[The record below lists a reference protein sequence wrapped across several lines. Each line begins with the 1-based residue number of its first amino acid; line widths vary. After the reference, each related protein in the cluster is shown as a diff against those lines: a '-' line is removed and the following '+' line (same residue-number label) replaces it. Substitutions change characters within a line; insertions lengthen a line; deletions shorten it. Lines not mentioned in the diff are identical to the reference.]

1 MVLANI
7 PILKR
12 YKLFATT
19 TDECHWSFILVNQ
32 QRLCLLLPK
41 THITLKLLHTT
52 ALAVLACW
60 AVPLSYAQQGKRVL
74 LATSKAD
81 HTLAVINPADL
92 SIIAKLP
99 TGPNPHEVV
108 VSPDGKTA
116 YVSNPGNS
124 DLHEINVLDI
134 AHLKPL
140 PTIDTAPFTG
150 PHGMVYLN
158 NKIWFTAQGS
168 KSVARYDV
176 ATAKMDFAMG
186 TGQDVTHLLHVTPDG
201 NSFYTTN
208 VGSGTVS
215 IFQRSLLQPTVPPTG
230 VLPPTAKPYWDWVQT
245 VVPAGNG
252 CEGFDV
258 SPDGNTLWTATPEG
272 TISII
277 DTRAKKVTATI
288 TTNVKG
294 LHRLKFTPDG
304 TRVAVISVRTGDL
317 LFFDAKTRKE
327 IKRIKTGQGA
337 AMLMD
342 AVGNRLFLSCS
353 PNDYI
358 AVVDLA
364 KMEVSGRLQ
373 TGGRPDGLEWGV
385 TE

>member
-1 MVLANI
+1 MKHTTLLLAS
-7 PILKR
+7 
-12 YKLFATT
+12 LFA
-19 TDECHWSFILVNQ
+19 SISVF
-32 QRLCLLLPK
+32 
-41 THITLKLLHTT
+41 
-52 ALAVLACW
+52 
-60 AVPLSYAQQGKRVL
+60 AQQGKRVL

-92 SIIAKLP
+92 SIITKLP

-108 VSPDGKTA
+108 VAPDGKIA

-134 AHLKPL
+134 AHLKAL
-140 PTIDTAPFTG
+140 PNIDTTPFLG
-150 PHGMVYLN
+150 PHGMAYLN

-186 TGQDVTHLLHVTPDG
+186 TGQDVTHLLYVTPNG
-201 NSFYTTN
+201 NTFYTTN
-208 VGSGTVS
+208 VESGTVS
-215 IFQRSLLQPTVPPTG
+215 IFEHLLLQPTVPPTG
-230 VLPPTAKPYWDWVQT
+230 VLPPTAKPHWDWVQT
-245 VVPAGNG
+245 IIPAGKG

-258 SPDGNTLWTATPEG
+258 SPDGKELWTATPEG
-272 TISII
+272 IISII
-277 DTRAKKVTATI
+277 NTDAKKISTTI

-304 TRVAVISVRTGDL
+304 KRVAIISVRTGDL
-317 LFFDAKTRKE
+317 LFFDTKTRKE

-358 AVVDLA
+358 AVIDLA
-364 KMEVSGRLQ
+364 KMEVSGRLE
-373 TGGRPDGLEWGV
+373 TGGRPDGLEWAI